1 MFVTRLGALVGHG
14 GYSLAGAPRQADE
27 ETVVVTAEVQPSAG
41 AGAAAPQRFDF
52 HLRRKR
58 VGPRKGAW
66 TTWMLVAADGEA
78 A

>member
-1 MFVTRLGALVGHG
+1 MFVTKLGALVNHRGHSLVG
-14 GYSLAGAPRQADE
+14 GARPGADAD
-27 ETVVVTAEVQPSAG
+27 TLVVTAEVLPAT
-41 AGAAAPQRFDF
+41 APAPQRFDF

-66 TTWMLVAADGEA
+66 TTHMLVAADEA